1 MLQCSEPKTLTTRFE
16 PVKEAPWAAI
26 RLAAPPG
33 GRQWRVCYHGAP
45 GCRAPIQTSV
55 SQPSPIDAFLAG
67 AERRAWL
74 HARLAVRNDDVALD
88 IVQDAMIR
96 LVEHYADRPAAEWP
110 LLFHRILQNAI
121 LDHFRRQ
128 KVRDTW
134 TVLVSS
140 LIPGGR
146 EEASEDADD
155 ALLERIA
162 GSDGHARSAE
172 DEVAGREELAQIA
185 DVIAGLPPRQREAFL
200 LRYWEGYD
208 LAETARAMGCSEGS
222 VKTHCSRACH
232 ALAEALADRGV
243 ARPWTSGLKAG
254 ELEDNEDG

>member
-1 MLQCSEPKTLTTRFE
+1 MQ
-16 PVKEAPWAAI
+16 A
-26 RLAAPPG
+26 
-33 GRQWRVCYHGAP
+33 
-45 GCRAPIQTSV
+45 SV
-55 SQPSPIDAFLAG
+55 SQPDSIDAFLAG

-74 HARLAVRNDDVALD
+74 HARLAVRNDDIALD

-110 LLFHRILQNAI
+110 MLFQRILQNAI

-140 LIPGGR
+140 LLPGGR
-146 EEASEDADD
+146 DEEAADAGD

-162 GSDGHARSAE
+162 GEGGHAPSAE
-172 DEVAGREELAQIA
+172 DEVAGRETLAHIA
-185 DVIAGLPPRQREAFL
+185 DALAELPPRQREAFL

-208 LAETARAMGCSEGS
+208 LAETAEVMGCSEGS

-232 ALAEALADRGV
+232 ALSQALGERGV
-243 ARPWTSGLKAG
+243 ARSWTSGLKTG
-254 ELEDNEDG
+254 DLEGREDE

>member
-1 MLQCSEPKTLTTRFE
+1 MSGTC
-16 PVKEAPWAAI
+16 
-26 RLAAPPG
+26 PG
-33 GRQWRVCYHGAP
+33 D
-45 GCRAPIQTSV
+45 V
-55 SQPSPIDAFLAG
+55 SQPHPIDAFLAG

-96 LVEHYADRPAAEWP
+96 LVERYADRPAAEWP

-121 LDHFRRQ
+121 LDYFRRQ

-140 LIPGGR
+140 LLPKGID
-146 EEASEDADD
+146 EVSADATD

-162 GSDGHARSAE
+162 GDGGYATSAE
-172 DEVAGREELAQIA
+172 DEVAGREELAHIA
-185 DVIAGLPPRQREAFL
+185 DVLASLPPRQREAFL

-208 LAETARAMGCSEGS
+208 LAETAQAMGCSEGS

-232 ALAEALADRGV
+232 ALAKALTERGV
-243 ARPWTSGLKAG
+243 AGSWTSGLATG
-254 ELEDNEDG
+254 DLEDG